1 MSGNPLRAFAS
12 RFGIDAVLAVVV
24 IVAIAVGGALHLLD
38 RPEAGDAIWAAGTL
52 LVLLPLTVSV
62 ARTLL
67 GGGVGVDAI
76 ALLAMAVAVV
86 LGEYLA
92 GAVVGLMLSGG
103 NTLEEYAAGR
113 AKRELRSLLQ
123 RAPRSA
129 HRYEDGEIREVDVD
143 EVVPGDRLLVR
154 TGEVIPA
161 DGVVRLGS
169 SSVDASAVTG
179 ESLPEPVH
187 PGSSVRSGTVNV
199 GGPIDVRADRAAADS
214 TYAGIVR
221 LVRSAE
227 AERAP
232 FVRLA
237 DRYSAIFLPFTLIV
251 AVAAWIAAA
260 DPVRALAVLVVATPC
275 PLILATPIAIISG
288 VSRAA
293 KRGIVVKGGGAI
305 EALGDARAVLLDKTG
320 TLTAGRPDVR
330 RIEAFGGLPGD
341 EALVLAAS
349 LDQASAHVL
358 AEALVETARG
368 QGLDLDLPAEVEE
381 APGQGISGRVD
392 GRDVAVGRVGWL
404 EHERAVTVG
413 PTARAALARGSDPG
427 EVRVPVAVDGRLEA
441 VLHLADP
448 LREDAPEMVADL
460 RGSGV
465 ESVTLITGDDH
476 DVASLI
482 AADAGIPNF
491 EASCTPERKLE
502 IVRERQEE
510 GEGAVVMVGD
520 GVNDA
525 PALALADVGVAM
537 GARGATAASES
548 ADAVLTVD
556 RIDRVADSIRIGRR
570 ALGIARQGILAG
582 MGLSAIAM
590 GFAAFGYIA
599 PIAGALLQE
608 VIDVGVILNALR
620 VLRPGPEERA
630 ADRGQRRAA
639 GPPAPSGTGRCSK
652 RGQSLSASPP
662 RRRRSQ
668 R

>member
-1 MSGNPLRAFAS
+1 MSGNPLRTFVG
-12 RFGIDAVLAVVV
+12 RFGVDALLAVIV
-24 IVAIAVGGALHLLD
+24 IVAIAAGGVLHLLD
-38 RPEAGDAIWAAGTL
+38 RPEAGDAVWAAGTL
-52 LVLLPLTVSV
+52 LVLVPLTVSV

-76 ALLAMAVAVV
+76 ALLAMAVAVL

-103 NTLEEYAAGR
+103 NTLEDYAAGR

-154 TGEVIPA
+154 TGEVIPV
-161 DGVVRLGS
+161 DGVVRSGS

-199 GGPIDVRADRAAADS
+199 GAPIDVRADRAAADS

-320 TLTAGRPDVR
+320 TLTAGHPDVN
-330 RIEAFGGLPGD
+330 RIETFGQLPGD
-341 EALVLAAS
+341 QALLLAAS

-368 QGLDLDLPAEVEE
+368 RGLDLDLPTGVEE
-381 APGQGISGRVD
+381 TPGQGISGRVD
-392 GRDVAVGRVGWL
+392 DRDVAVGRLGWL
-404 EHERAVTVG
+404 EHERGVALDER
-413 PTARAALARGSDPG
+413 AHAALARGTDPG

-465 ESVTLITGDDH
+465 DSVTLITGDDH

-482 AADAGIPNF
+482 AADAGIDDF

-502 IVRERQEE
+502 IVRARQREDD
-510 GEGAVVMVGD
+510 GAVVMVGD

-570 ALGIARQGILAG
+570 ALRIARQGILAG

-599 PIAGALLQE
+599 PVAGALLQE

-620 VLRPGPEERA
+620 VLRPGPEEP
-630 ADRGQRRAA
+630 ADGRGERRPA
-639 GPPAPSGTGRCSK
+639 GPPAPSPTTSAGR
-652 RGQSLSASPP
+652 
-662 RRRRSQ
+662 
-668 R
+668 

>member
-1 MSGNPLRAFAS
+1 MSRNPVRAFVS
-12 RFGIDAVLAVVV
+12 RFGIDAVLAVIV
-24 IVAIAVGGALHLLD
+24 IVAIVAGGVLHALGQ
-38 RPEAGDAIWAAGTL
+38 PAAGDAIWAAGTL
-52 LVLLPLTVSV
+52 LVLVPLTVSV

-143 EVVPGDRLLVR
+143 QVVPGDRLLVR

-161 DGVVRLGS
+161 DGVVRSGS

-179 ESLPEPVH
+179 ESLPERVEK
-187 PGSSVRSGTVNV
+187 GSSVRSGTVNV
-199 GGPIDVRADRAAADS
+199 GAPIEVRADRAAADS
-214 TYAGIVR
+214 TYAGIVK
-221 LVRSAE
+221 LVRAAE

-251 AVAAWIAAA
+251 ATAAWIAAG

-305 EALGDARAVLLDKTG
+305 EALGDSRSVLLDKTG
-320 TLTAGRPDVR
+320 TLTAGRPDVS
-330 RIEAFGGLPGD
+330 RIETFGDLAGE
-341 EALVLAAS
+341 EALLLAAS

-368 QGLDLDLPAEVEE
+368 RGMELDLPTDVEE
-381 APGQGISGRVD
+381 DPGQGISGRVD
-392 GRDVAVGRVGWL
+392 HRDVAVGRPGWL
-404 EHERAVTVG
+404 ERAQAVTVDQEAR
-413 PTARAALARGSDPG
+413 TALERSTEPG

-448 LREDAPEMVADL
+448 LRDDAPEMVTAL
-460 RGSGV
+460 RETGV
-465 ESVTLITGDDH
+465 ESVTLITGDDR
-476 DVASLI
+476 DVAAQI
-482 AADAGIPNF
+482 AADADIADF

-502 IVRERQEE
+502 IVREHQDAD
-510 GEGAVVMVGD
+510 GGAVVMVGD

-537 GARGATAASES
+537 GVRGATAASES

-570 ALGIARQGILAG
+570 ALRIARQGIIAG

-599 PIAGALLQE
+599 PVAGALLQE

-620 VLRPGPEERA
+620 VLRPGPEEREA
-630 ADRGQRRAA
+630 VESGHRA
-639 GPPAPSGTGRCSK
+639 
-652 RGQSLSASPP
+652 ASPP
-662 RRRRSQ
+662 TARPTASPGR
-668 R
+668 